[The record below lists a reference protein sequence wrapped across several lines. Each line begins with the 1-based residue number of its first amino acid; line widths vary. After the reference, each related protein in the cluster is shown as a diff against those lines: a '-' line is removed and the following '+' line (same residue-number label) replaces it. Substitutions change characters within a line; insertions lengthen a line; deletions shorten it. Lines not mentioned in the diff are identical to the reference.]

1 MNASIMIEKSP
12 VVSLESFVED
22 ILSDSSIPVDL
33 LDLDVVKKDFVI
45 VYDPRIDHAC
55 DVYRDQYVTIRVN
68 SSENRLRQ
76 RFALAHAIGHVLL
89 NHVLPIADTV
99 DNFATGVVSPT
110 EKLANAFAMELL
122 VPGHALQ
129 SIIAT
134 ERDLNIE
141 KIAKIFQV
149 STTLVIE
156 RLKNLKIIYP

>member
-1 MNASIMIEKSP
+1 MNASIMSAKSS
-12 VVSLESFVED
+12 VVSMDSFVES

-33 LDLDVVKKDFVI
+33 LDLDVVKNNFVI
-45 VYDPRIDHAC
+45 VYDPRMDHAC
-55 DVYRDQYVTIRVN
+55 DVYRDQHVTIRVN

-89 NHVLPIADTV
+89 NHILPIADTV
-99 DNFATGVVSPT
+99 NNFATGVVSPT

-122 VPGHALQ
+122 VPGYALQ
-129 SIIAT
+129 STIST

-156 RLKNLKIIYP
+156 RIKNLKILYP